1 MRVIVHGRT
10 GKEAVA
16 TSKQVILRGRHQE
29 SHCRHWTNYEKKTL
43 FSWNKSSFNHLTWLH
58 VDYSHLGYWLDAL
71 TWRHQTTNYKAVIT
85 MMAFAFLSQRFY
97 MVLVELPDSHDRC
110 LNSLATFA
118 TWEHFAAILSA
129 GAMFLSW
136 GCARNVPPHRWHLW
150 TPDVVPGVDTCRPP
164 AASAHL
170 QAAVDITVD
179 DCQHFLCKLS
189 WRAFTL
195 KLGGANSGGA
205 PKSFNCVW
213 CGKTLLGDG
222 VRQGFGSAV
231 QGNSEL

>member
-1 MRVIVHGRT
+1 
-10 GKEAVA
+10 
-16 TSKQVILRGRHQE
+16 
-29 SHCRHWTNYEKKTL
+29 
-43 FSWNKSSFNHLTWLH
+43 
-58 VDYSHLGYWLDAL
+58 
-71 TWRHQTTNYKAVIT
+71 

-195 KLGGANSGGA
+195 KLGGQIQEEPQSHLIVFDVERVMVSGKDLAQRCRETQSYSMKLTLAWIIVGTLDFFLPGA
-205 PKSFNCVW
+205 AS
-213 CGKTLLGDG
+213 
-222 VRQGFGSAV
+222 
-231 QGNSEL
+231 